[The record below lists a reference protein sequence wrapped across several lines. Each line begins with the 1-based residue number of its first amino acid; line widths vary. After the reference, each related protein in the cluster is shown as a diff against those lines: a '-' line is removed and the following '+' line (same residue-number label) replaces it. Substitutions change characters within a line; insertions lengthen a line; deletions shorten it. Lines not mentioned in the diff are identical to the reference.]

1 MHSLHFLCCLN
12 FSVHLNNSGFI
23 GTTFAWFT
31 DTDTAAAGK
40 IESGKLDIE
49 IVDADGNSLDS
60 LQFVDANNGTN
71 ILWEPGATFKTQG
84 FKLKNNGS
92 LWLKYKLAVNNTE
105 VSANKLNEVI
115 TFSLVKADG
124 TVVELNSMEEQTI
137 EPGKTT
143 DGLLYIQGHMSEA
156 AGNAY
161 QELTLDSISVTV
173 YATQYT
179 KEVDMTDD
187 QYDKDAKYDDEVV
200 TVSKADQF
208 ISAFNDLKSGQI
220 ITLTSDID
228 MTGKSWT
235 PVSVKGFTLEGNNH
249 KITGL
254 SDALV
259 SATGSEKFSISDV
272 TFDNL
277 TVKSSSMTATPSD
290 GLTNC
295 SAGLIKNAD
304 TCSYILMD
312 NVKITNSTIE
322 GAYYAGGFVGYTS
335 GYGNDNNG
343 PVNASHN
350 FTDCSIK
357 NSKVTAHGS
366 SAGGLIG
373 HCGSNAATTTRIN
386 NFTTTGTDVAGKDA
400 AHTGTLIG
408 TANLG
413 IVYFDGSID
422 GTTPDTTTI
431 QNYIG
436 RFVPDTTGKLVING
450 SETTAKF
457 SH

>member
-1 MHSLHFLCCLN
+1 M
-12 FSVHLNNSGFI
+12 NNSGFI

-290 GLTNC
+290 GLTNWFPQC
-295 SAGLIKNAD
+295 PNPE
-304 TCSYILMD
+304 ILH
-312 NVKITNSTIE
+312 S
-322 GAYYAGGFVGYTS
+322 
-335 GYGNDNNG
+335 
-343 PVNASHN
+343 
-350 FTDCSIK
+350 
-357 NSKVTAHGS
+357 S
-366 SAGGLIG
+366 SARGLQ
-373 HCGSNAATTTRIN
+373 HPPTS
-386 NFTTTGTDVAGKDA
+386 
-400 AHTGTLIG
+400 
-408 TANLG
+408 
-413 IVYFDGSID
+413 
-422 GTTPDTTTI
+422 
-431 QNYIG
+431 
-436 RFVPDTTGKLVING
+436 
-450 SETTAKF
+450 
-457 SH
+457 